1 MSRSFKNWEI
11 EGVDGERNN
20 ATLIELKN
28 LFRLRTFVLHI
39 RNANLLPKDVFRD
52 NLERYNLVIGGDESS
67 VPSTSSRVLHLTLHE
82 GSLIKNSEVLLLGTF
97 EEIASITQLDING
110 FPELKNLQAKS
121 ND

>member
-39 RNANLLPKDVFRD
+39 RNANLLPKDMFRD
-52 NLERYNLVIGGDESS
+52 KLERYNLVIGGDESS